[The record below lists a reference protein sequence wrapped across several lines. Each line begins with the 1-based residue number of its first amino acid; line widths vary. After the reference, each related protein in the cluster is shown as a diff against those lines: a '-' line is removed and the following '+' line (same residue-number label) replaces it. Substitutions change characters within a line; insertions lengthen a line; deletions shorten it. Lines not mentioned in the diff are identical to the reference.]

1 MSKFNYD
8 APAELFPAPTR
19 KAKKGGK
26 YRRFDTAA
34 DAIRYVVEELPAQMV
49 SGTILETENERVAG
63 FVYIG
68 TAKEKPEERERP
80 ALAAVVTQWRP

>member
-19 KAKKGGK
+19 KTKKGK

-34 DAIRYVVEELPAQMV
+34 DAIRYVVEELPAPMV
-49 SGTILETENERVAG
+49 SGTILETENERLAG
-63 FVYIG
+63 DAI
-68 TAKEKPEERERP
+68 R
-80 ALAAVVTQWRP
+80 ALYDSDDYPLKRSLN

>member
-19 KAKKGGK
+19 KSKRGGK

-34 DAIRYVVEELPAQMV
+34 DAIRYVVEELPAPMV
-49 SGTILETENERVAG
+49 SGSILETAEERVAG
-63 FVYIG
+63 DAI
-68 TAKEKPEERERP
+68 R
-80 ALAAVVTQWRP
+80 ALYDSNEYPLKRSLN